1 MIPSVKEKRPL
12 SPHLQVYKIQITSLL
27 SILHRGTGI
36 VLYGGSVV
44 WALWFTTLAAGPQ
57 SYEAIQNFLLSPVGL
72 IVLMGWSFSFFY
84 HLCNG
89 IRHLMWDIGLG
100 YEMSAVRLTG
110 WMVVLTSVLL
120 TSVSWILVILGGR
133 MWL

>member
-1 MIPSVKEKRPL
+1 MIPSVKENRPL
-12 SPHLQVYKIQITSLL
+12 SPHLQIYKFQITSLL

-36 VLYGGSVV
+36 VLYGGSVFLT
-44 WALWFTTLAAGPQ
+44 LWFAALAAGPQ
-57 SYEAIQNFLLSPVGL
+57 SYECVQGFLLSFIGL
-72 IVLMGWSFSFFY
+72 IFLMGWSFSFFY

-110 WMVVLTSVLL
+110 WMVVITSVFL
-120 TSVSWILVILGGR
+120 TTVSCGLVILAGR